1 MRGIPSSIMSP
12 EVDQRVI
19 VMDLP
24 SALEEEYLGRTVV
37 VRKVET
43 GLIEPCP
50 SPGDILRPG
59 ERRPRIY
66 FDGDDGYRYCTRWIP
81 APDADPRIGTRVR
94 FPDTSGVTREVRGQV
109 GWVVGFD
116 GRYLIIMPEEESAR
130 RRGGRI
136 DVVPAGAWRHS
147 GAITYIDDSGNPVP
161 NPRVLSEEPFERTAA
176 EVLGDLIGKD
186 VIILSLD
193 GGSRSQEAVGAR
205 AKVTG
210 VYGDPDNHQ
219 VFAVPYD
226 PSLSGVH
233 EGGAWVIDTWTVC
246 PDQPE
251 ETVAETAAVVDPRA
265 VAAIATIGAALIH
278 EANDRGW
285 CSEYDEVISALNERL
300 PEEYR
305 LPRRERRQRMTFTV
319 TETIT
324 RGVTLSGMAYSAE
337 EFQERVTG
345 ITDIGELRRMYI
357 ESGGSERLWDSHA
370 SYSTTVTPA

>member
-43 GLIEPCP
+43 GLMEPCP

-81 APDADPRIGTRVR
+81 APDTDPRIGTRVR
-94 FPDTSGVTREVRGQV
+94 FPDNGVVSEVLGKA
-109 GWVVGFD
+109 GWVVDID
-116 GRYLIIMPEEESAR
+116 GRRLIIMPEEEPAR

-136 DVVPAGAWRHS
+136 GVMPAGAWRHA

-161 NPRVLSEEPFERTAA
+161 DPREAQEEPFERTAA

-186 VIILSLD
+186 VVILSLQ

-226 PSLSGVH
+226 PSLSGVY
-233 EGGAWVIDTWTVC
+233 EGGAWVIDTWEALDA
-246 PDQPE
+246 DQDEAPR
-251 ETVAETAAVVDPRA
+251 VVDERA
-265 VAAIATIGAALIH
+265 AEAIATIGAELMRQA
-278 EANDRGW
+278 EARDW

-357 ESGGSERLWDSHA
+357 ESGGSERLWDSSA